1 MAIIMKTV
9 FGLYM
14 KKSNANSFSHLFI
27 EHLKFNP
34 PFTPPYT
41 LRLLSVT
48 RKRAEIESISQRN
61 NARAM
66 GIHVMPPYLRLQNR

>member
-27 EHLKFNP
+27 EHLKFYP

-48 RKRAEIESISQRN
+48 RKRAEIESI
-61 NARAM
+61 
-66 GIHVMPPYLRLQNR
+66 

>member
-1 MAIIMKTV
+1 MKTV

-48 RKRAEIESISQRN
+48 RKRAEIESISNFSQRN

-66 GIHVMPPYLRLQNR
+66 GIRVMPPYLRL

>member
-1 MAIIMKTV
+1 MKTV

-27 EHLKFNP
+27 EHLKFYP

-48 RKRAEIESISQRN
+48 RKRAEIESI
-61 NARAM
+61 
-66 GIHVMPPYLRLQNR
+66 